1 MRKKSENQNILQQ
14 SPQKVGNSPKFYQ
27 LSKSIRNL
35 IYRNGFYRTGMRDFA
50 KNAEMSLSNLYVYFP
65 SKDEIGL
72 HHIEEEEKDQ
82 ISKLESLMKLN
93 PDPKKFFRVWLISK
107 RTDARNG
114 NFIGCP
120 FSSFSYQT
128 EKLDS
133 RIHNSIQN
141 FTIVWEKLLSS
152 YIERAIKNKY
162 LSIQTNSTLLAKRIL
177 SYYQGTV
184 AMWRMSQNNSY
195 WKVLEELIYEDLD
208 RNSI

>member
-1 MRKKSENQNILQQ
+1 MRKKSKNQTTVQQ
-14 SPQKVGNSPKFYQ
+14 SQQNVGNSPKFLF
-27 LSKSIRNL
+27 LSKSLRDL

-50 KNAEMSLSNLYVYFP
+50 KNAEMSLSNLYVYFK
-65 SKDEIGL
+65 SKDDIGL

-82 ISKLESLMKLN
+82 ISKLEALMRLN
-93 PDPKKFFRVWLISK
+93 PEPKKFFRVWLISK
-107 RTDARNG
+107 RTDARKG

-133 RIHNSIQN
+133 RIQNSIQN
-141 FTIVWEKLLSS
+141 FTNVWEKLLSS
-152 YIERAIKNKY
+152 YIDKAIINKY
-162 LSIQTNSTLLAKRIL
+162 LSVQTNSSLLAKRIL

-184 AMWRMSQNNSY
+184 AMWRMSHNNAY

-208 RNSI
+208 QNSI